1 MNLKTKKI
9 NSLSKLPEQAHK
21 GDMFDLF
28 ANEDIVL
35 NSFESKIVK
44 LGLAFD
50 IPKGYRI
57 KIFSRSSLPIK
68 KQVIVSNGTGIIDT
82 CLDKDTKIT
91 LVNGEEDTIENITK
105 RVNNG
110 EKLYAIS
117 INEKDGSY
125 AAGLIE
131 KGINNG
137 LKDVYRYYFDKG
149 GYIDCTENHK
159 VRLNRKREYKEIG
172 KIKNT
177 NSLTPL
183 NLKND
188 KDGYLI
194 ATSWKNGKKYF
205 SVRLHRDIYVN
216 YYNTDYPQVVHHKDE
231 NVKNN
236 NPENLQGCSYKEH
249 SMKIHNNAKQFD
261 EYRNSEEGKKHQ
273 KSFGVRMAHNINRL
287 KSMFG
292 RYSGLKGYKHTE
304 QAKINIRNGILKSW
318 KEKKEERVKKIGNS
332 IKALQSK
339 ETREKVKNSFIL
351 KTLNLVKEMLENDI
365 PINEKSFND
374 YKYKK
379 ITELGYNNHNGN
391 SYFCSF
397 KMLKEKYGDIDNIK
411 RNAVNHK
418 IIKSEYLGKK
428 EVYDL
433 CIKDYHNFFAN
444 GICVHN
450 CCKNEVGLICHTLP
464 KNFFGFLINK
474 RFT

>member
-1 MNLKTKKI
+1 MILKTKKI

-91 LVNGEEDTIENITK
+91 LINGEEDTIENITK
-105 RVNNG
+105 RVDNG

-137 LKDVYRYYFDKG
+137 FKDVYRYYFDKG

-194 ATSWKNGKKYF
+194 ATSWKKDKKYF

-216 YYNTDYPQVVHHKDE
+216 HYNTDYPQVVHHKDE

-236 NPENLQGCSYKEH
+236 NPENLQG
-249 SMKIHNNAKQFD
+249 D
-261 EYRNSEEGKKHQ
+261 
-273 KSFGVRMAHNINRL
+273 V
-287 KSMFG
+287 
-292 RYSGLKGYKHTE
+292 
-304 QAKINIRNGILKSW
+304 
-318 KEKKEERVKKIGNS
+318 
-332 IKALQSK
+332 
-339 ETREKVKNSFIL
+339 
-351 KTLNLVKEMLENDI
+351 
-365 PINEKSFND
+365 
-374 YKYKK
+374 
-379 ITELGYNNHNGN
+379 
-391 SYFCSF
+391 
-397 KMLKEKYGDIDNIK
+397 DNIK

-450 CCKNEVGLICHTLP
+450 CYKNEVGLICHTLP
-464 KNFFGFLINK
+464 KNFFGFLINNKVEIK
-474 RFT
+474 RGDKIAQMQLEKIKDFQIEEVEELDMKNDRGGGFGSTDKVK